1 MHAGARLVP
10 ILLTFLPITIILQQT
25 LIIPKRFAYY
35 SQQETYYSDPNRHCC
50 GKIVHGT
57 PTLTFLAA

>member
-1 MHAGARLVP
+1 MSRLVP
-10 ILLTFLPITIILQQT
+10 ILLIFLPTILQQAP
-25 LIIPKRFAYY
+25 IISKRFAYY
-35 SQQETYYSDPNRHCC
+35 SQQGHNYYSDPNRHSC